1 MWYEIIPAF
10 ALVAVGLTVPPV
22 AGYGL
27 NYLFNKGKVFLNII
41 TLYTYNYY
49 LKNILKLT

>member
-10 ALVAVGLTVPPV
+10 ALVAIGLTVPPV

-27 NYLFNKGKVFLNII
+27 NYLFNNGKVNLFHNSPK
-41 TLYTYNYY
+41 YQY
-49 LKNILKLT
+49 L